1 MADLP
6 KEQQLIRE
14 VFTNFYESLD
24 SKGVVVLSGVLVQVD
39 LTSGDVT
46 VCTPGETVS
55 SNITVYNWISKDT
68 DAIEQRAAV
77 ALPIITGAVES
88 LKEDGYFDQP
98 IFEAPITVRYSDGL
112 APQDRV
118 ILEMV
123 DDWSVTDTPL
133 LPDSEKELGVFLT
146 RLLAED

>member
-14 VFTNFYESLD
+14 VFTSFYDSLD
-24 SKGVVVLSGVLVQVD
+24 SKGVVVLSDVLVQLD

-55 SNITVYNWISKDT
+55 ANITVYNWISKDT

-77 ALPIITGAVES
+77 ALPIITGAVQA
-88 LKEDGYFDQP
+88 LREDGYFDQP
-98 IFEAPITVRYSDGL
+98 IFEAPLTIRYSDGL
-112 APQDRV
+112 ARQDRV
-118 ILEMV
+118 ILEIA
-123 DDWSVTDTPL
+123 DDWSVADTPL
-133 LPDSEKELGVFLT
+133 LPGADRELDLFLT
-146 RLLAED
+146 RLLSED